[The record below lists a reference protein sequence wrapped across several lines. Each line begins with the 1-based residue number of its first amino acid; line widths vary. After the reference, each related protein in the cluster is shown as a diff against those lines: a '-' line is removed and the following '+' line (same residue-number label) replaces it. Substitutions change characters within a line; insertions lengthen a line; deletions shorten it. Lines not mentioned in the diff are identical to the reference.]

1 MTRHSREKRHRGPS
15 RRIAIILEYDGTNYQ
30 GFQLQAQGNTIQGE
44 LEKAIEHF
52 TGEHRRIRGASRT
65 DSGTHSKGQVIDFLT
80 NAPYKI
86 NTFVDAL
93 NDSLPPQIKAVQA
106 YDVPLTFN
114 SRRDAS
120 SRIYRY
126 TVLNSPQ
133 PSPLLR
139 NFTHWVRR
147 PLEISAMRK
156 GAQSFIGNHDFS
168 QFTVKL
174 PPEKSRVRH
183 VTRWDVWYEDPL
195 LFIEAEANS
204 FLPHQIR
211 KCNSL
216 LLEVGLGKY
225 TSTKISQ
232 VLNDTAS
239 ENSYHIPL
247 LPAKGLC
254 LMKVCYPKVATR
266 DGDK

>member
-1 MTRHSREKRHRGPS
+1 MTRHSREKQDRGPS
-15 RRIAIILEYDGTNYQ
+15 RRIALVVEYDGTNYQ
-30 GFQLQAQGNTIQGE
+30 GFQLQAHGDTIQGD
-44 LEKAIEHF
+44 LEKAIERF
-52 TGEHRRIRGASRT
+52 TGEHSRIRGASRT
-65 DSGTHSKGQVIDFLT
+65 DSGAHAKGQVVDFLT

-93 NDSLPPQIKAVQA
+93 NDSLPPQVKAVRA
-106 YDVPLTFN
+106 YNVPLTFN

-126 TVLNSPQ
+126 TVLNSPH

-139 NFTHWVRR
+139 NFTYLVRK
-147 PLEISAMRK
+147 PLQIEAMRE

-174 PPEKSRVRH
+174 PLEKRRERH

-195 LFIEAEANS
+195 LFIEVEANS

-216 LLEVGLGKY
+216 LVEVGLGKC
-225 TSTKISQ
+225 TSAKISQ
-232 VLNDTAS
+232 VLNDPAPQTI
-239 ENSYHIPL
+239 YHIPL

-254 LMKVCYPKVATR
+254 LMKVCYSK
-266 DGDK
+266 